1 MDRRDVV
8 FIVGDAFELFSA
20 NEGVTTFSN
29 LIKDI
34 ADNNFSNICNKI
46 FAPGQG
52 VHREQQEYLIELFE
66 KQSVFERLNSQLLHI
81 APDKA
86 GSQETHKR
94 KSKNIMI
101 SQVRAIHDSLFEA
114 DLVLDDRD
122 ELLDD
127 HITGQHL
134 PGMVL
139 IEAARQIAYV
149 VTEQFFMEP
158 AGRMQRY
165 FVLHELN
172 TTFQSFA
179 FPVDVT
185 IRCKILDK
193 KLENPAKLFFA
204 VLINFLQ
211 ADRCVAE
218 VKTTFTVSDNDRLTS
233 FEGTLARRVIQRAR
247 TSVLDEAEHQEAG
260 E

>member
-1 MDRRDVV
+1 MEGVLSKDRKDVV
-8 FIVGDAFELFSA
+8 FIVSDAFELFGA
-20 NEGVTTFSN
+20 NDSVTTFSN

-34 ADNNFSNICNKI
+34 ADNNFSNICNKM
-46 FAPGQG
+46 FALGQG

-66 KQSVFERLNSQLLHI
+66 KQNVSERLNSQLLHI

-94 KSKNIMI
+94 KPKNIMI
-101 SQVRAIHDSLFEA
+101 SQVRAIHESLFEA
-114 DLVLDDRD
+114 TLLLDDRN

-158 AGRMQRY
+158 TGRTQCY

-193 KLENPAKLFFA
+193 KLENPAKLFFS

-211 ADRCVAE
+211 TGRCVAE
-218 VKTTFTVSDNDRLTS
+218 VRTTFTVSDSGRLTS
-233 FEGTLARRVIQRAR
+233 FEGTLARRVLQRAR
-247 TSVLDEAEHQEAG
+247 ASVLDEA
-260 E
+260 